1 MVHLTIVNNFDYLKK
16 IVDLVELFVLFL
28 KKKFKIILLLLE
40 ALGNLLAYGKKN
52 SVNEVNEIVK
62 RIENGENDLKQLQF
76 HSIGMIYEKAL
87 FILEKYFDT

>member
-1 MVHLTIVNNFDYLKK
+1 MNYTQE
-16 IVDLVELFVLFL
+16 ELSEMIDISTRSLQ
-28 KKKFKIILLLLE
+28 
-40 ALGNLLAYGKKN
+40 
-52 SVNEVNEIVK
+52 